1 MIHARVSVLQLLVL
15 ALAAEFPAW
24 GQSVVSTHS
33 GVIYFFEG
41 SVFVGDQQLEQ
52 KFGKFPDI
60 GEGRE
65 LRTEQGRAEVILT
78 PGVLLRLDENSAI
91 RMLSNKLS
99 DTRVEL
105 VGGSAIIESNERG
118 NDTSVKLILRNWQVR
133 VQHKGVYRIDS
144 DPPQLRMY
152 QGEGEVSTEGNTE
165 TVPVRE
171 GEVLPLATVLVA
183 ERPAAVGSDAFKS
196 WAMSRSQA
204 ISADNA
210 IAAEIVDDPAQFDSS
225 GLASGGLSYF
235 PLTGV
240 PSLGITNPY
249 GLSFWS
255 PYQSTLS
262 SIYFPPY
269 AYGPMYRGWPSG
281 APFFPRRIMIP
292 SPIGRGLSAGATGL
306 HPGNITSPKV
316 PFAPP
321 PRTPLPSAPPHA
333 TAPHAHVG
341 GPAARHR

>member
-15 ALAAEFPAW
+15 ALAAEFPAR

-78 PGVLLRLDENSAI
+78 PGVLLRIDENSAV

-105 VGGSAIIESNERG
+105 VRGSAIIESNERG
-118 NDTSVKLILRNWQVR
+118 NDTSVKLIYRNWQVR
-133 VQHKGVYRIDS
+133 VPHKGVCRIDS
-144 DPPQLRMY
+144 DSPQLRMY
-152 QGEGEVSTEGNTE
+152 QGEGEVSTEGNTQ
-165 TVPVRE
+165 TVAVRE
-171 GEVLPLATVLVA
+171 GEVLPLAAVLVT
-183 ERPAAVGSDAFKS
+183 ERPAAAGSDAFKS

-210 IAAEIVDDPAQFDSS
+210 IAAEIVDDAAQFDNS
-225 GLASGGLSYF
+225 GLVSGGLSYF

-269 AYGPMYRGWPSG
+269 AYGPMYRGWPIG
-281 APFFPRRIMIP
+281 APFFPRRIMIL

-306 HPGNITSPKV
+306 HPSNITSPRV
-316 PFAPP
+316 PFTPP
-321 PRTPLPSAPPHA
+321 PRMPLPSTPPHA
-333 TAPHAHVG
+333 TAPRAHVG
-341 GPAARHR
+341 GHTANRR